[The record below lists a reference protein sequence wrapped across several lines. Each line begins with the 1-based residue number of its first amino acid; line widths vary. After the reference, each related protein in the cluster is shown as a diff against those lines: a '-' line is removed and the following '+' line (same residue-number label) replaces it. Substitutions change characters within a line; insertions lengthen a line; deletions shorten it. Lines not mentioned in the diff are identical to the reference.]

1 VLLNFL
7 YVASGFA
14 VLIVAVFA
22 AYALWRLGRALARL
36 EETLLTADE
45 ALREVVPEVRDGLGN
60 VNDITSGV
68 NVALRTAGGGAM
80 RLTEAAGR
88 SSDRASAALYG
99 VRVAA
104 GSLWRNFA
112 ELDGPKGGRTDGR

>member
-1 VLLNFL
+1 LVNFL
-7 YVASGFA
+7 YIASGLA

-36 EETLLTADE
+36 EETLMTADE

-60 VNDITSGV
+60 VNDITAGM
-68 NVALRTAGGGAM
+68 NVALRTAGVGAT

-88 SSDRASAALYG
+88 SSDRASATLYG

-104 GSLWRNFA
+104 GSLWRSFA
-112 ELDGPKGGRTDGR
+112 RLDGPKGGRPNGR

>member
-1 VLLNFL
+1 MVNFL
-7 YVASGFA
+7 YVASGLA
-14 VLIVAVFA
+14 VLLVAVFA
-22 AYALWRLGRALARL
+22 CYALWRLGRALARL

-60 VNDITSGV
+60 VNDITAGV
-68 NVALRTAGGGAM
+68 NVALRTAGVGAT

-88 SSDRASAALYG
+88 SSYRASAALYG

-104 GSLWRNFA
+104 GSLWRNLA
-112 ELDGPKGGRTDGR
+112 LLDGPKGGRPNGR